1 MGAQIVG
8 GEDVAQ
14 RINMLSV
21 AIQKEMTALELSTAD
36 TSYAPPVAETVE
48 PVATA
53 AEIVAKKIRR
63 RR

>member
-1 MGAQIVG
+1 
-8 GEDVAQ
+8 
-14 RINMLSV
+14 MLSV
-21 AIQKEMTALELSTAD
+21 AIQKEMTALELSAAD

-63 RR
+63 R

>member
-21 AIQKEMTALELSTAD
+21 AIQKEMTVLELSAAD

-53 AEIVAKKIRR
+53 AEIASKKIRR
-63 RR
+63 RY